1 MVFAFLSGFVL
12 SAVAP
17 SIHHRAPRAAG
28 WLLALL
34 PLSLTIWFLSHVPGA
49 AHGEVA
55 RSVHDWVPSLGI
67 TLSFHLDGLSLLF
80 ALIVAGIGALV
91 LIYSG
96 AYMAGDRHTGRLYAF
111 LLIFMAAMIGV
122 VTADN
127 VILLYISWELTSI
140 SSYLLI
146 GYKHEYEKSRK
157 AALQAL
163 LVTGAGGLALLPGL
177 IMLATVGGS
186 YELSELSAQGDL
198 FRSHA
203 LYVPILLCVL
213 AGAFTKSAQ
222 VPFHFWLPSAMEA
235 PTPISTYLHSATMVK
250 AGVFLLMR
258 LTPVLGGTEAWTAAL
273 TTFGATTMV
282 VGAWLGTQQTDLK
295 RILAFTTVMAL
306 GAMTMLVGVGSPVA
320 LEAAMVFLLAHALYK
335 GSLFMVVG
343 AIDHGTGTREIT
355 ALSGLRR
362 AMPVTA
368 WAAGLA
374 ALSTA
379 GLVPLF
385 GFVAKE
391 TAYTSLLG
399 APALVVAAVV
409 ANACVFLSAGVV
421 GYQTFFGE
429 PRETPH
435 HPHEAPPAMWIGP
448 MLLASLGLLLGVA
461 PALADGLIGAAASAS
476 LGAPRDTHLALWHGL
491 EGDAGAALA
500 LSATTIAAGL
510 LAYAARWRL
519 LALGAVLR
527 HAYAF
532 GPERW
537 YEWTLAGLMASA
549 RWQTKVL
556 QNGYLRFYILTAVLV
571 TVVFGGYVIATAV
584 AVPVPADLA
593 DARFHEV
600 LLLLIMLA
608 ATWKLLHTESRFVAI
623 VALGV
628 IGYGVALLFLFFG
641 APDLAMTQFA
651 IETLGVVLFVLVL
664 YRMPELARRSPAV
677 ARARDAAVA
686 LGLGG
691 LVTVIL
697 LATTPDP
704 SPSRLSTF
712 FAEES
717 VPSAFG
723 RNIVNVILVDF
734 RGLDTLGE
742 ITVLAIAALGVYAL
756 LKLRLH
762 GGES

>member
-1 MVFAFLSGFVL
+1 
-12 SAVAP
+12 
-17 SIHHRAPRAAG
+17 
-28 WLLALL
+28 
-34 PLSLTIWFLSHVPGA
+34 
-49 AHGEVA
+49 
-55 RSVHDWVPSLGI
+55 
-67 TLSFHLDGLSLLF
+67 
-80 ALIVAGIGALV
+80 
-91 LIYSG
+91 
-96 AYMAGDRHTGRLYAF
+96 
-111 LLIFMAAMIGV
+111 
-122 VTADN
+122 
-127 VILLYISWELTSI
+127 
-140 SSYLLI
+140 
-146 GYKHEYEKSRK
+146 
-157 AALQAL
+157 
-163 LVTGAGGLALLPGL
+163 
-177 IMLATVGGS
+177 
-186 YELSELSAQGDL
+186 
-198 FRSHA
+198 
-203 LYVPILLCVL
+203 VPILLCVL

-258 LTPVLGGTEAWTAAL
+258 LTPALGGTEAWTLAL

-295 RILAFTTVMAL
+295 RILAYTTVMAL
-306 GAMTMLVGVGSPVA
+306 GTMTMLVGVGSPVA
-320 LEAAMVFLLAHALYK
+320 IEAAMVFLLAHALYK
-335 GSLFMVVG
+335 GALFMVVG

-355 ALSGLRR
+355 ALSGLRH
-362 AMPVTA
+362 AMPITA

-399 APALVVAAVV
+399 APVLGAAAVV

-421 GYQTFFGE
+421 GYQTFFGT

-435 HPHEAPPAMWIGP
+435 PPHEAPLAIWLGP
-448 MLLASLGLLLGVA
+448 MMLASLGLLLGLA

-476 LGAPRDTHLALWHGL
+476 LGVPRDTHLALWHGL
-491 EGDAGAALA
+491 EGDAGTALA
-500 LSATTIAAGL
+500 LSGTTVVAGL
-510 LAYAARWRL
+510 VAYAARWRL
-519 LALGAVLR
+519 LALAGVLR

-537 YEWTLAGLMASA
+537 YEWALAGLMSVAK
-549 RWQTKVL
+549 WQTKVL
-556 QNGYLRFYILTAVLV
+556 QSGYLRFYIMTVVLV
-571 TVVFGGYVIATAV
+571 TVLFGGYVIATTV
-584 AVPVPADLA
+584 AVPMPVDLA

-608 ATWKLLHTESRFVAI
+608 ATWKMLHTQSRFVAI

-677 ARARDAAVA
+677 ARTRDAAVA